1 MILKS
6 PTILVSNQRI
16 FLSLNIRN
24 CKSVR
29 KLGATIFVYIHINKK
44 VVFFPANLR
53 HIIHKAIIAEDEKA
67 LESFEVGQVL
77 QIVKEKLETIQ
88 QIF

>member
-1 MILKS
+1 M
-6 PTILVSNQRI
+6 
-16 FLSLNIRN
+16 
-24 CKSVR
+24 R
-29 KLGATIFVYIHINKK
+29 KLGATIFVYIHINKQ
-44 VVFFPANLR
+44 VVFSPANLR
-53 HIIHKAIIAEDEKA
+53 HIIHKPIIAEDEKA